1 MYHRWYRLRG
11 GPAVKDRFNR
21 WARTGLIYAIIIA
34 LTVVATHLYHEQGT
48 KRYIQAF
55 KDAGGHDVLGEIGDT
70 YKQIMEYY
78 SNYKLGSDT
87 KKKIV
92 KELEELRE
100 ALEEVDRKINYNR
113 TIEHKI
119 DFSFVYQDMKL
130 VRLSLSDTTKDDIVP
145 VIVLHASEGLKELEK
160 AITYIEYR

>member
-1 MYHRWYRLRG
+1 M
-11 GPAVKDRFNR
+11 KDRLNR
-21 WARTGLIYAIIIA
+21 WARTGLIYTVIIA
-34 LTVVATHLYHEQGT
+34 LTVMATHFYHEQGT
-48 KRYIQAF
+48 KRYIQAY
-55 KDAGGHDVLGEIGDT
+55 KDAGGNEVLSDISDA
-70 YKQIMEYY
+70 YKQIIEYY

-92 KELEELRE
+92 AELEELRQ
-100 ALEEVDRKINYNR
+100 ALEEVDREINYDR

-130 VRLSLSDTTKDDIVP
+130 VRLSLSDTTKDDVVP